1 MKIPTGHE
9 RNTLNK
15 KLVLILC
22 ITGLILFNIGIALG
36 SSGAQPEAK
45 GWLVTDWYRVMNFAV
60 LAIVLFFL
68 LKKPVS
74 AALNQRIKDIK
85 EQLAVLEGR
94 KNDAEKEL
102 AKYNEKLATLEGEA
116 EKIIEGYIKQG
127 NEARERIIKEAEAAA
142 EKLEEQSKI
151 TIEQEFEKAKLE
163 LRDNILENAL
173 NKAEERIKDKFTS
186 EDQDKLV
193 DEYLEKVV
201 A

>member
-1 MKIPTGHE
+1 MKIPAGHE
-9 RNTLNK
+9 RNILNK
-15 KLVLILC
+15 KLVLVFFI
-22 ITGLILFNIGIALG
+22 IGLILLNIGIALG
-36 SSGAQPEAK
+36 SAGAQAETK
-45 GWLVTDWYRVMNFAV
+45 GWVTTDWYRVMNFAV
-60 LAIVLFFL
+60 LAIALFFL

-85 EQLAVLEGR
+85 AQLAALEAR
-94 KNDAEKEL
+94 KDDAEKEL

-127 NEARERIIKEAEAAA
+127 NEARERIIREAGAAA

-173 NKAEERIKDKFTS
+173 NKAEERIKEKFTS
-186 EDQDKLV
+186 EDQNKLV